1 MKTLIA
7 YASRH
12 GTAEKIAHLLSLEIH
27 HCQVRLLDLKHENSN
42 VNMEDYDQVI
52 LGGSIHFGEVQTS
65 IKNFFTNY
73 HDELMKKQIG
83 LFLCF
88 MKDNVAEEE
97 FNHAYPE
104 DLQNHAKA
112 LGLFGGELLF
122 EKMNFAERFVVSK
135 VGMKTETEY
144 HIDEEAVESF
154 IWKMNN

>member
-7 YASRH
+7 YASRN

-27 HCQVRLLDLKHENSN
+27 HCQVRLLDLKHENAL
-42 VNMEDYDQVI
+42 VKMEDYEQVI
-52 LGGSIHFGEVQTS
+52 LGGSIHFGEVQS
-65 IKNFFTNY
+65 SVKDFFTKN
-73 HDELMKKQIG
+73 HDQLMKKRLG

-88 MKDNVAEEE
+88 MKDKVAEKE

-112 LGLFGGELLF
+112 LGMFGGELLL
-122 EKMNFAERFVVSK
+122 EQMNFVERLVVSK
-135 VGMKTETEY
+135 VANIKESEY